1 MELARLSGK
10 VVLSRHH
17 VRTANS
23 TAKTM
28 SGRTSTTDDHNFFVW
43 SNWKAAL
50 TINSSQVAELEHT
63 PWARVHLRSFGRVQM
78 GFPNATYVMSVGSSP
93 PQRAGRRRAVRR
105 ASLSTSGGT
114 KNASQGRRNKNR
126 PLSRLAAPTAFR
138 HEASNSSS
146 NQQVDWMADKEVI
159 MDD

>member
-1 MELARLSGK
+1 MCGAHHLRRLSVPISGTA
-10 VVLSRHH
+10 LEYANRSLRLAGIGLALRHLAAC
-17 VRTANS
+17 TA
-23 TAKTM
+23 
-28 SGRTSTTDDHNFFVW
+28 
-43 SNWKAAL
+43 
-50 TINSSQVAELEHT
+50 
-63 PWARVHLRSFGRVQM
+63 AR
-78 GFPNATYVMSVGSSP
+78 NNP

-105 ASLSTSGGT
+105 ASLSASVGT